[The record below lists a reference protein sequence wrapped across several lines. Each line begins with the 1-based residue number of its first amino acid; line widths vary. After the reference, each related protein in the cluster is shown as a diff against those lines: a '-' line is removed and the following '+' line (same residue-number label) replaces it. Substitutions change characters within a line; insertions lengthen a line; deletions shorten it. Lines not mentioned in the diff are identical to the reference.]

1 MAVAP
6 AQGTTGN
13 AAQPMF
19 TRNSADDSIELK
31 IEKSLMEWKR
41 SSQSIRE
48 QYKEEVGRLHA
59 LSAQT
64 PNTQRVVED
73 YVEVI
78 ALFSENIHKGNRIL
92 TSALNSGKAIGGRG
106 AIRHNRRE
114 RKARKLEKR
123 KRKIRQSLAIS
134 ETLPPIGE
142 DMESLVS
149 MPQYNPF
156 FKTKRKSKALKSQV
170 ITILPEPRVSTEARK
185 ADALVEP
192 LQESMRRFQFR
203 FYPRTSY

>member
-6 AQGTTGN
+6 AQGMTDN
-13 AAQPMF
+13 AAQPIF
-19 TRNSADDSIELK
+19 TRNSTDDSIELK
-31 IEKSLMEWKR
+31 IEKSLMEWKK

-64 PNTQRVVED
+64 PSTQRVED

-78 ALFSENIHKGNRIL
+78 ALFAENIHNANRIL
-92 TSALNSGKAIGGRG
+92 TSAFNSGKAIGGRG

>member
-142 DMESLVS
+142 DIESLVS

-156 FKTKRKSKALKSQV
+156 FKTKRKSRAPKSQV
-170 ITILPEPRVSTEARK
+170 RTILPEPRVSTEARK